1 MALVKAYLKRV
12 NPGKAAQ
19 TLGLDQ
25 ITCLFNPNQYT
36 LNQANTIAEVT
47 IPGIGVPILQY
58 IAGKARTLKF
68 DLFFDTY
75 EAGKDVSAVTK
86 EVYALL
92 DRESETHVPPQVEF
106 GWGNFSFKCV
116 IDSID
121 GTFTMFLADGTPVRA
136 TLKMS
141 LREIVD
147 VGVEVKSVANESADR
162 VKSWT
167 VKRGDTLAGIAA
179 AEYGDPAQ
187 WRPIAEAN
195 AIDDPLSIQPGDV
208 LVLPALTGAQA

>member
-1 MALVKAYLKRV
+1 MALVKAYLTPVDPK
-12 NPGKAAQ
+12 GDK
-19 TLGLDQ
+19 
-25 ITCLFNPNQYT
+25 IECLFNPNQYT
-36 LNQANTIAEVT
+36 LNQANTIAEVAV
-47 IPGIGVPILQY
+47 PGLGVPILQY

-75 EAGKDVSAVTK
+75 EAGSAVTAMTDK
-86 EVYALL
+86 VYALL
-92 DRESETHVPPQVEF
+92 DRQGQTHVPPLVEF
-106 GWGNFSFKCV
+106 GWGQLKFKCV

-141 LREIVD
+141 LKEIVD
-147 VGVEVKSVANESADR
+147 VDVEVKSVANESADR

-179 AEYGDPAQ
+179 VEYGDPTQ

-195 AIDDPLSIQPGDV
+195 GIDDPLSIQPGDV